1 MWVRVP
7 GGELHSIFL
16 FLSFFLRVIFYQF
29 EPAGNGSDNTFSIQ
43 DVTSGLVEK
52 ISKNRHNRL
61 YQLTEL
67 IFFLVAKMLK

>member
-1 MWVRVP
+1 MVSLVVD
-7 GGELHSIFL
+7 SYF
-16 FLSFFLRVIFYQF
+16 FFLRVIFYQF

-61 YQLTEL
+61 YHFTEVL
-67 IFFLVAKMLK
+67 FSMWQNVEIKENFK